1 MQNDDHARGRVLS
14 RREVLALLGATGLV
28 VAGRPLSAAERW
40 IGAKPEEAAPS
51 HGCVVRPEQT
61 EGPYFVDQRLQ
72 RSDIRADSADG
83 RVRPGAAL
91 ALTFNVSRLASADC
105 KPLAGA
111 LVDVWHCD
119 AIGVYSGVEDPSF
132 DTRGSNALRGY
143 QITDAAG
150 SARFTTIYPGW
161 YSGRTV
167 HIHFMIRSA
176 PDVRPGFNFTSQL
189 YFDDDLT
196 DRVHAQEP
204 YASKGMRHAR
214 NTRDGIFRRGGKDL
228 MLAVTSEKDAY
239 RAAFDIALEMDPDG
253 APRT

>member
-1 MQNDDHARGRVLS
+1 MQNDDSGRGRVLS
-14 RREVLALLGATGLV
+14 RREVLALLGATGFA
-28 VAGRPLSAAERW
+28 VAARPLAAAERW
-40 IGAKPEEAAPS
+40 AGAKPTDSAQP

-61 EGPYFVDQRLQ
+61 EGPYFVDERLQ
-72 RSDIRADSADG
+72 RSDIRADSSDG

-91 ALTFNVSRLASADC
+91 ALAFNVSRLAGSDC
-105 KPLAGA
+105 TPLAGA

-119 AIGVYSGVEDPSF
+119 ALGIYSGVEDPSF
-132 DTRGSNALRGY
+132 DARGSNAFRGY

-196 DRVHAQEP
+196 DRVHALEP
-204 YASKGMRHAR
+204 YTSKGMRNAR
-214 NTRDGIFRRGGKDL
+214 NARDGIYRRGGKDL
-228 MLAVTSEKDAY
+228 MLAVASDKDLH
-239 RAAFDIALEMDPDG
+239 RAAFEIALEMDPDG
-253 APRT
+253 TPRT